1 MRRGAANSGLR
12 ATGKVEA
19 IAVKNYIDRAITNR
33 LHPSNRSPSAIALA
47 SSYFA
52 DLIIHLTKIPVNFHP
67 KVRPWVGGVILAL
80 SLMPAGYELYQK
92 QDAIAASKQVT
103 EQRTSAIAQSKQDS
117 DLDIQSALD
126 RASRCLVIDERYPL
140 VEGGNAFYDVTGR
153 KGSRL
158 LPKGTQLCSATSG
171 VTAEVGSRG
180 KVTDV
185 IASPP
190 EKIREVLKQRGLIK

>member
-1 MRRGAANSGLR
+1 
-12 ATGKVEA
+12 
-19 IAVKNYIDRAITNR
+19 
-33 LHPSNRSPSAIALA
+33 
-47 SSYFA
+47 
-52 DLIIHLTKIPVNFHP
+52 VNFHP
-67 KVRPWVGGVILAL
+67 KVRPWVGGIILAL

-92 QDAIAASKQVT
+92 QDAIAASRQIV
-103 EQRTSAIAQSKQDS
+103 EQKTSAIAQSKQDS
-117 DLDIQSALD
+117 DLDIQAALD

-140 VEGGNAFYDVTGR
+140 VEGGNAFYDATGR
-153 KGSRL
+153 KGNRL

-190 EKIREVLKQRGLIK
+190 EKIREVLKQRGAIK

>member
-1 MRRGAANSGLR
+1 MRRGTANSELR
-12 ATGKVEA
+12 ATGKGEA

-33 LHPSNRSPSAIALA
+33 LYPSSKSPSAIALI
-47 SSYFA
+47 SSYLA
-52 DLIIHLTKIPVNFHP
+52 DLLIPLAKIPMNFHP
-67 KVRPWVGGVILAL
+67 KVRPWVGGAILAI
-80 SLMPAGYELYQK
+80 SLMPASFEFYWK

-153 KGSRL
+153 KGNRL

-190 EKIREVLKQRGLIK
+190 EKIKAVLKERGLIK

>member
-1 MRRGAANSGLR
+1 MRRGTANSELR
-12 ATGKVEA
+12 ATGKDEA

-33 LHPSNRSPSAIALA
+33 LHPSSKSPSAIALA
-47 SSYFA
+47 SSYLA
-52 DLIIHLTKIPVNFHP
+52 DLTIHLTKIPVNFHP
-67 KVRPWVGGVILAL
+67 KVRPWVGGIILAL

-117 DLDIQSALD
+117 DLDIKSAVD

-153 KGSRL
+153 KGNRL
-158 LPKGTQLCSATSG
+158 LPKGTQLCSAASG

-190 EKIREVLKQRGLIK
+190 EKIREVLKQRGAIK